1 MVHPARI
8 WLLRALLWLGP
19 LAAGSLASAQDPV
32 STGRDVLSAKS
43 YPWYDSSK
51 DAARPLLT
59 PKPAAPPKPAKPGP
73 AARTTRASFS
83 GFGAV
88 LQVLGWIALAALITV
103 IILLAARAFVS
114 REVTETQARRVVQT
128 LKQADKVEHLPVQVQ
143 ADEGDF
149 LATARRHY
157 EAGNY
162 SQAIIYLFSYQ
173 LLQLDHHQIIRLAKG
188 KTNRQYLRET
198 KRRPELRGLLESTMV
213 AFEDVFF
220 GKHALDRARFEACW
234 NELPAFQH
242 QLQQQGAA

>member
-1 MVHPARI
+1 MGAG
-8 WLLRALLWLGP
+8 AL
-19 LAAGSLASAQDPV
+19 AEDPV
-32 STGRDVLSAKS
+32 ATGRDVLSAKS

-59 PKPAAPPKPAKPGP
+59 PKPPVPPKPANSAP
-73 AARTTRASFS
+73 AKAPRASMSFS
-83 GFGAV
+83 GFGAL
-88 LQVLGWIALAALITV
+88 LQVLGWIALAVLITV
-103 IILLAARAFVS
+103 IIVLAARAFVS

-128 LKQADKVEHLPVQVQ
+128 LKQADKVEQLPVQVV

-198 KRRPELRGLLESTMV
+198 KRRPELRGVLESTMV

-220 GKHALDRARFEACW
+220 GKHSLDRTRFEACW
-234 NELPAFQH
+234 SQLPVFQQ

>member
-1 MVHPARI
+1 MLHPAQNRLVRAVI
-8 WLLRALLWLGP
+8 WLWP
-19 LAAGSLASAQDPV
+19 LAIGSLAIAQDPV
-32 STGRDVLSAKS
+32 ATGRDVLSAKS

-59 PKPAAPPKPAKPGP
+59 PKPPAPPKANKAAP
-73 AARTTRASFS
+73 AALTRPGSFS

-88 LQVLGWIALAALITV
+88 LQVLGWIALAALITA
-103 IILLAARAFVS
+103 IIVLAARAFVG

-198 KRRPELRGLLESTMV
+198 KRRPELRGLVEATMV

-234 NELPAFQH
+234 NQLPAFQH
-242 QLQQQGAA
+242 QLQQQGAT

>member
-1 MVHPARI
+1 M
-8 WLLRALLWLGP
+8 G
-19 LAAGSLASAQDPV
+19 
-32 STGRDVLSAKS
+32 
-43 YPWYDSSK
+43 
-51 DAARPLLT
+51 
-59 PKPAAPPKPAKPGP
+59 
-73 AARTTRASFS
+73 FS

-88 LQVLGWIALAALITV
+88 LQVLGWLALAALITV
-103 IILLAARAFVS
+103 IIILAARAFVS

-128 LKQADKVEHLPVQVQ
+128 LKQADKVEHLPVQIQ

-198 KRRPELRGLLESTMV
+198 KRRPELRGVLEATMI

-220 GKHALDRARFEACW
+220 GKHPLDRARFEACW
-234 NELPAFQH
+234 NQLAVFQQ